1 MGLEFSKNVAYSV
14 TFIIA
19 SSITLSCR
27 IKPSHSHIQE
37 FTMVQEVEQSMS
49 EFNLKVMYIKIIL
62 KESMWIHTPD

>member
-37 FTMVQEVEQSMS
+37 FTMVQEVERSMVLDYCIFHEMVS
-49 EFNLKVMYIKIIL
+49 
-62 KESMWIHTPD
+62 